1 MELNWSTFV
10 LEIINFLVLVWILK
24 RFLYVP
30 VLGVIARRQAGIEKT
45 LADAEVLRGD
55 AETLQRQYQS
65 RLADW
70 DQERQQAR
78 DQLSQELESEGA
90 SKMEALQISL
100 EDERK
105 MASMTD
111 ARRQTDAMKKFEET
125 ALKQGARFATRLL
138 EQASGPETETRL
150 VELVLTELRKLPREQ
165 ISALRDSNQKT
176 PSVVVVTS
184 AFPLPDDLR
193 QRLQQELTTY
203 INPDISL
210 KFEQESE
217 LLAGLRITIGAWV
230 LGVNLRDELEGFI
243 TLAHVE

>member
-1 MELNWSTFV
+1 M
-10 LEIINFLVLVWILK
+10 LVWILK

-165 ISALRDSNQKT
+165 ISALRDGNQKT
-176 PSVVVVTS
+176 PGVVVVTS